1 MESRDITTMQTP
13 LGLVQMCTLPQG
25 GTNSVAHMVNAM
37 NMVPRDYI
45 PDVIMPFLDDILI
58 KACPVEEKDE
68 SVGPD
73 GCRRF
78 VESVQKL
85 KEALMAASVV
95 KKVVYE
101 RNTPVYVTVTRV
113 RPRSDGW

>member
-1 MESRDITTMQTP
+1 M
-13 LGLVQMCTLPQG
+13 
-25 GTNSVAHMVNAM
+25 
-37 NMVPRDYI
+37 
-45 PDVIMPFLDDILI
+45 
-58 KACPVEEKDE
+58 
-68 SVGPD
+68 
-73 GCRRF
+73 
-78 VESVQKL
+78 ESVQKL